1 MTYPRADQSPAAHAF
16 GALLNDALN
25 GHPRVHLPPY
35 HRPAPIRTTQP
46 LTLEQA
52 EHDRQARAHIGDYD
66 EWS

>member
-1 MTYPRADQSPAAHAF
+1 MKTPTPQAQAF
-16 GALLNDALN
+16 GALLVAALV

-46 LTLEQA
+46 LTPEQA
-52 EHDRQARAHIGDYD
+52 EHDRQARGHIGDYD